1 MRMFKKLFGVR
12 GQMSPPPPRDTP
24 YPKDSPANAI
34 YGLLFCDDLGPFQPK
49 SLTGAADWQAVLFGP
64 ENPAKV
70 DALAHDETAES
81 RVRALAFTW
90 LRAHGLETPK
100 GLVLGFVLEVALD
113 GGLDVLAAYAD
124 GGVRYINRTGRMTLI
139 EPGASPEA
147 AAHARRL
154 MQIAQPVVDQLGPWE
169 QPRRPPPAQ
178 PNVRLNFVVSD
189 GLYFG
194 EGPFDFMQQDS
205 RAGPLIHE
213 ASQLLTYIVEKAE
226 EHRGS

>member
-1 MRMFKKLFGVR
+1 M
-12 GQMSPPPPRDTP
+12 P
-24 YPKDSPANAI
+24 
-34 YGLLFCDDLGPFQPK
+34 
-49 SLTGAADWQAVLFGP
+49 
-64 ENPAKV
+64 
-70 DALAHDETAES
+70 
-81 RVRALAFTW
+81 
-90 LRAHGLETPK
+90 
-100 GLVLGFVLEVALD
+100 
-113 GGLDVLAAYAD
+113 
-124 GGVRYINRTGRMTLI
+124 
-139 EPGASPEA
+139 
-147 AAHARRL
+147 
-154 MQIAQPVVDQLGPWE
+154 IAQPVVDQLGPWE